1 VPEAHWTGLGASYP
15 AYRFTDAIGGNGSVE
30 LRSGANFFSPFLYAH
45 SYYRNA
51 FLIREV
57 DYDIAKKEVRRYF
70 LERSEAYP
78 SDIGEDLEL
87 DYKLICQIVEELKK
101 EGRLEVL

>member
-1 VPEAHWTGLGASYP
+1 V
-15 AYRFTDAIGGNGSVE
+15 IGG
-30 LRSGANFFSPFLYAH
+30 PFLLAFFINTLIL
-45 SYYRNA
+45 SKC

-57 DYDIAKKEVRRYF
+57 DYDIAKKEVRGYF

-78 SDIGEDLEL
+78 SDIEEDLKL